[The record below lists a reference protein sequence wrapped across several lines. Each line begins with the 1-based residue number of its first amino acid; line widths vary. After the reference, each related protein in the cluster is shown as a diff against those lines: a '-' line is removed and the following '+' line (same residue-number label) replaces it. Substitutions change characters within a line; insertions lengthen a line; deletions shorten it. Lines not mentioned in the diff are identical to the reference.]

1 MWVDFPTS
9 SLMQVK
15 YTFLLH
21 FMLTGYPHFA
31 MHVNNISYNSI
42 HTVNYF
48 KIYQRI
54 NGTRNWHIPS
64 LVSLDPLLNWSILL
78 NRSGQG
84 WKAFERKWVWH
95 IFLLY
100 RPRTGSAYGLT
111 LPAPFNLCAY
121 FYKYKKVD

>member
-1 MWVDFPTS
+1 
-9 SLMQVK
+9 
-15 YTFLLH
+15 
-21 FMLTGYPHFA
+21 MLTGYPHFA

-54 NGTRNWHIPS
+54 NGTRNWHILS

-84 WKAFERKWVWH
+84 WKAFERKWV
-95 IFLLY
+95 
-100 RPRTGSAYGLT
+100 
-111 LPAPFNLCAY
+111 
-121 FYKYKKVD
+121 